1 MTEDLIVI
9 PRAAWAPSPSLRD
22 VVAIFFRQRKIWV
35 ISFALIFLAIFF
47 WGIFFPSYQAEMKV
61 LVRKGRLDPLLTPTP
76 TQSPLIEDEDV
87 TEEELNSEV
96 ELMQDQDILR
106 VAVANSGLLSGW
118 RMPWN
123 LGGNDEIRL
132 AHAMRRLGKQLDV
145 EAVKKSA
152 LITVTYNSSNP
163 ERAAAVLHSLA
174 AAYLEKHQQ
183 IRRPSGQFD
192 FFQQQMLGS
201 ERELHQAESQL
212 MDFSQMQGVVSA
224 AQERDAALKRLSDAD
239 ASYRETS
246 VALAE
251 ARQRVRSLEASL
263 KVLPERTT
271 TVIRSA
277 DNPQLLGQLKM
288 KLLELGLK
296 RTDLLTKFQPS
307 YRVVEEVDKQIADT
321 KAAIAAEDTSP
332 VRDVTTQP
340 DPNNQWSRAE
350 LLKSRIEIG
359 ALEARAN
366 ASQSVVA
373 EYRATAQQL
382 GDQAIEQEQL
392 MRSLKVAEDKYLL
405 YEGKRE
411 ESRIGDALD
420 QGGILNVAIAQKPRV
435 PALPL
440 WSLWTFAAVGLLLG
454 GTVSTGLAFTADYL
468 APGFRT
474 PEEVTAYLGSPVLAS
489 LPGETGLPQME
500 FDV

>member
-9 PRAAWAPSPSLRD
+9 PRASWAPSPSLRD
-22 VVAIFFRQRKIWV
+22 VVAIFFRQRRVWLT
-35 ISFALIFLAIFF
+35 SFVLIFLVTFS

-61 LVRKGRLDPLLTPTP
+61 LVRKGRLDPILTPTP
-76 TQSPLIEDEDV
+76 TQSPLIEDQEV

-96 ELMQDQDILR
+96 ELMQDQDVLR
-106 VAVANSGLLSGW
+106 EVVTNSGLLSGW

-123 LGGNDEIRL
+123 LGGSDEVRL
-132 AHAMRRLGKQLDV
+132 AHAVRRLGKQLDA

-152 LITVTYNSSNP
+152 LITVTYDSSNP
-163 ERAAAVLHSLA
+163 ERAAAVLHCLA
-174 AAYLEKHQQ
+174 TAYLEKHQQ
-183 IRRPSGQFD
+183 IRRPSGQFN
-192 FFQQQMLGS
+192 FFQQQMLESGH
-201 ERELHQAESQL
+201 ELQQAETQL

-224 AQERDAALKRLSDAD
+224 SLERDAALKRLSDAD
-239 ASYRETS
+239 ASYRETA

-251 ARQRVRSLEASL
+251 ARQRVRGLEASL

-271 TVIRSA
+271 TIIRSS

-307 YRVVEEVDKQIADT
+307 YRVVEEVDKQIAET
-321 KAAIAAEDTSP
+321 KAAIASEDKFP

-350 LLKSRIEIG
+350 LVKSRVEIG

-366 ASQSVVA
+366 ASESVMA
-373 EYRATAQQL
+373 DYRTSAQQL
-382 GDQAIEQEQL
+382 GGQAIEQEQL
-392 MRSLKVAEDKYLL
+392 IRSLKAAEDKYLL
-405 YEGKRE
+405 YESKRE

-420 QGGILNVAIAQKPRV
+420 QEGILNVAIAQKPRV

-440 WSLWTFAAVGLLLG
+440 WSLWTFGAVGLLLG

-489 LPGETGLPQME
+489 LPEETGLRWPG

>member
-9 PRAAWAPSPSLRD
+9 PRSVWAPSPSLRD
-22 VVAIFFRQRKIWV
+22 VVAIFFRQRRVWL
-35 ISFALIFLAIFF
+35 ISFSIIFLVILA
-47 WGIFFPSYQAEMKV
+47 WGIFSPSYQAEMKV
-61 LVRKGRLDPLLTPTP
+61 LVRKGRLDPVLTPTP
-76 TQSPLIEDEDV
+76 TQSPLIDDEQV

-96 ELMQDQDILR
+96 ELMQDPDILR
-106 VAVANSGLLSGW
+106 EVVTNSGLLSGW

-123 LGGNDEIRL
+123 LGGSDEIRL
-132 AHAMRRLGKQLDV
+132 ARAVRRLAKQLDV

-152 LITVTYNSSNP
+152 LITVTYDSSNP
-163 ERAAAVLHSLA
+163 ERTAAVLQSLA

-183 IRRPSGQFD
+183 IRRPSGQFN
-192 FFQQQMLGS
+192 FFEQQVVESRRGLQ
-201 ERELHQAESQL
+201 QAESQL
-212 MDFSQMQGVVSA
+212 MDFTQMQGIVSA
-224 AQERDAALKRLSDAD
+224 SLERDAALKRLSDAD
-239 ASYRETS
+239 ASSRETS

-251 ARQRVRSLEASL
+251 ARQRVRGLEASL
-263 KVLPERTT
+263 KMLPERTT
-271 TVIRSA
+271 TIIRSV
-277 DNPQLLGQLKM
+277 DNPQLLGELKM

-321 KAAIAAEDTSP
+321 KAAIAAEDTFP

-350 LLKSRIEIG
+350 LVKSRVEIG

-366 ASQSVVA
+366 ATEAVVA
-373 EYRATAQQL
+373 GYRASAQQL

-392 MRSLKVAEDKYLL
+392 LHGLKAAEDKYLL
-405 YEGKRE
+405 YVNKRE
-411 ESRIGDALD
+411 EARIGDALD

-435 PALPL
+435 PELPI
-440 WSLWTFAAVGLLLG
+440 WSLWMFGAIGLLVG
-454 GTVSTGLAFTADYL
+454 GTVSTGLAFTTDYL

-474 PEEVTAYLGSPVLAS
+474 PEEVIAYLGSPVLAS
-489 LPGETGLPQME
+489 LPSENRSG
-500 FDV
+500 